1 MIIATTII
9 GALYFALTP
18 VMGAV
23 AYNASVH
30 REKQGG
36 TPLVV
41 MMIAAIGW
49 AAAEGIKLL
58 SGDPSVVWAAEIL
71 RTPLVDLTA
80 AGWLYVAV
88 EYTEQEWL
96 KRRSVLAVIGAV
108 VVIDLVGGLTNQF
121 HHLYFL
127 PSSRITEAGILQAEY
142 GLLWYAHAIFDWIQ
156 LSGAFVL
163 LVIQYRDVQ
172 SIYRKQTGA
181 LILGMSVG
189 WAASFLNV
197 ALKGLALTPVDY
209 LDPTP
214 FGVAGTG
221 VFLLFALF
229 RWEFLQVAPVAR
241 KTLMETMDDAV
252 VAVDANDRIIDINP
266 AARKL
271 LGIGSETL
279 GEDVTTV
286 LTDYQTL
293 IPAVS
298 GAPDADREVAIEVD
312 GDERHLD
319 LTISPLRKGGGRT
332 IVIRDVTEKRRRQQ
346 ELERQRKL
354 QERNDRLEEFGTVVT
369 HDLRNPLTIAQSH
382 LSFAMEDI
390 DDTVEGYEFLHDV
403 DQALSR
409 IDRLTEDLLTLARH
423 GQRLT
428 DTEPLDFNDAL
439 NRAWDDGETANAE
452 LVITSGGTIEA
463 DRQRLSHLLEHLF
476 SNAPQ
481 HGPDDITV
489 RAGLL
494 ENGFYVEDDGP
505 GIPADQRNQVL
516 EYGYTT
522 ESGGTGLGLSI
533 VTSIA
538 EAHGWTVTLS
548 ESDMGGA
555 RFEVTDVVTGES
567 TV

>member
-1 MIIATTII
+1 
-9 GALYFALTP
+9 
-18 VMGAV
+18 
-23 AYNASVH
+23 
-30 REKQGG
+30 
-36 TPLVV
+36 
-41 MMIAAIGW
+41 
-49 AAAEGIKLL
+49 
-58 SGDPSVVWAAEIL
+58 
-71 RTPLVDLTA
+71 
-80 AGWLYVAV
+80 
-88 EYTEQEWL
+88 
-96 KRRSVLAVIGAV
+96 
-108 VVIDLVGGLTNQF
+108 
-121 HHLYFL
+121 
-127 PSSRITEAGILQAEY
+127 
-142 GLLWYAHAIFDWIQ
+142 
-156 LSGAFVL
+156 
-163 LVIQYRDVQ
+163 
-172 SIYRKQTGA
+172 
-181 LILGMSVG
+181 
-189 WAASFLNV
+189 
-197 ALKGLALTPVDY
+197 
-209 LDPTP
+209 
-214 FGVAGTG
+214 
-221 VFLLFALF
+221 
-229 RWEFLQVAPVAR
+229 
-241 KTLMETMDDAV
+241 
-252 VAVDANDRIIDINP
+252 
-266 AARKL
+266 
-271 LGIGSETL
+271 
-279 GEDVTTV
+279 
-286 LTDYQTL
+286 
-293 IPAVS
+293 
-298 GAPDADREVAIEVD
+298 
-312 GDERHLD
+312 
-319 LTISPLRKGGGRT
+319 
-332 IVIRDVTEKRRRQQ
+332 
-346 ELERQRKL
+346 
-354 QERNDRLEEFGTVVT
+354 
-369 HDLRNPLTIAQSH
+369 
-382 LSFAMEDI
+382 MEDI